1 MITNKFT
8 IHTQDSTSVVRQ
20 KLING
25 TETSSKKL
33 TNFTYY
39 ESLRGRVS
47 ESGFRLSR
55 VYGGGGAITI
65 IRGRFSKVPGGTDIH
80 VTMYPAPT
88 LIIIGLAFIVVD
100 YNSTLKKISEIITM
114 MKSFDANTSNI
125 FEFFINVIGFLL
137 PIIFI
142 AFCHA
147 SELKAYR
154 RKLTRII
161 EYDETE

>member
-8 IHTQDSTSVVRQ
+8 IHTQDSISVVRQ

-25 TETSSKKL
+25 TETSNKKL

-65 IRGRFSKVPGGTDIH
+65 IRGRFAKVPGGTDIH

-88 LIIIGLAFIVVD
+88 SIIIGLVFAVIYCNDF
-100 YNSTLKKISEIITM
+100 LKQFSEIITII
-114 MKSFDANTSNI
+114 KSSEVNVFKI
-125 FEFFINVIGFLL
+125 FFNAIGLL
-137 PIIFI
+137 VPIIFI
-142 AFCHA
+142 PFGHA
-147 SELKAYR
+147 SELKAYQ

-161 EYDETE
+161 EYDENE